1 MRRSPPRPCSGPP
14 SLIPP
19 FITASLLFPPLR
31 CPFLSSWTT
40 GKTGWEIG
48 CLKPSI
54 PKSWSCKPLYYF
66 FDLPVCLS
74 SFLFSCHVGLRPPPF
89 PSTERSSVWSRL
101 MRFRTNISVF
111 TQPHSPSLSRCLVT
125 QGTYFR
131 ASSYFLDRRKMPSLF
146 IANTFLFL
154 LNVGTDG

>member
-1 MRRSPPRPCSGPP
+1 MLFYCKTTNPMRRSPPRPCSGPP

-74 SFLFSCHVGLRPPPF
+74 SFLFIF
-89 PSTERSSVWSRL
+89 
-101 MRFRTNISVF
+101 
-111 TQPHSPSLSRCLVT
+111 LSRRTEATPIPQHGEVLSLEPIDEIQNQHICVHT
-125 QGTYFR
+125 ASQSQPQQMSCYPRDIFQGV
-131 ASSYFLDRRKMPSLF
+131 
-146 IANTFLFL
+146 FLFL
-154 LNVGTDG
+154 RQT